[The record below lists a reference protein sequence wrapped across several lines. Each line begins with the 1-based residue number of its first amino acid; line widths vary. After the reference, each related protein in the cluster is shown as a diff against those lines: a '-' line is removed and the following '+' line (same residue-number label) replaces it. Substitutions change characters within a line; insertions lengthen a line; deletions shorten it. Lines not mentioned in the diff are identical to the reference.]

1 MSELT
6 DDMRELLELFIEH
19 QVEFLI
25 CGGHAVAFHGYVRF
39 TMDIDVLVLPTPEN
53 ARRAMVALTAFG
65 FGNAGIP
72 PEAFC
77 EPGVAVTLGVQ
88 PNQVDLLTSISSQD
102 TVEVFAHAVP
112 GEIGELPV
120 HFVCIEDLL
129 RAKREADR
137 PKDRLDVAELAALD
151 AKRSRPVG

>member
-1 MSELT
+1 MPELT

-25 CGGHAVAFHGYVRF
+25 CGGHAVAFYGYVRF
-39 TMDIDVLVLPTPEN
+39 TMDVDILVLPTPEN
-53 ARRAMVALTAFG
+53 AKRAMVALTAFG

-72 PEAFC
+72 RQAFC
-77 EPGVAVTLGVQ
+77 EPGTAITLGVQ

-102 TVEVFAHAVP
+102 TAEIFSHAIP
-112 GEIGELPV
+112 GDIGRLPV
-120 HFVCIEDLL
+120 RFVSIEDLL

-137 PKDRLDVAELAALD
+137 PKDRLDVEELAALSS
-151 AKRSRPVG
+151 KRPRPEG